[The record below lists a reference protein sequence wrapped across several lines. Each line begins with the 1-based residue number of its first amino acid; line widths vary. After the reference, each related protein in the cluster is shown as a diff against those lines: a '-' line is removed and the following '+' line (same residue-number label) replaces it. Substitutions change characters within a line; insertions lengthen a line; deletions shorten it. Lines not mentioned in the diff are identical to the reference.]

1 MHDSDSLH
9 SRLAKEEAI
18 LAATHEQVESAER
31 RIEALRGEIQSA
43 NRQIEVGQKQIA
55 GLREQA
61 QSIEKRISLLRQ
73 YIAMATADEAKFDS
87 STPST
92 DNNEPIVA
100 ADAAAPDTPIDEDV
114 AAEAAA
120 EDELEDIQF
129 VEPFD
134 PPPVTQA
141 PSRKRL
147 LSFEELDDETL
158 TLELLPRTQTFEE
171 ELLLV
176 MAHHRKA
183 VAPKDVGRVFR
194 RLDYTPKLTG
204 SERIL
209 RQRIEAAR
217 HLFEFTGE
225 GRIALT
231 REGREEAKRLLE
243 QLL

>member
-1 MHDSDSLH
+1 MAEASTAELDRPAQAADKPELSV
-9 SRLAKEEAI
+9 AK
-18 LAATHEQVESAER
+18 
-31 RIEALRGEIQSA
+31 
-43 NRQIEVGQKQIA
+43 
-55 GLREQA
+55 
-61 QSIEKRISLLRQ
+61 
-73 YIAMATADEAKFDS
+73 
-87 STPST
+87 
-92 DNNEPIVA
+92 
-100 ADAAAPDTPIDEDV
+100 DAAASDTANDV
-114 AAEAAA
+114 DVSADALI
-120 EDELEDIQF
+120 EDEPVEIQF
-129 VEPFD
+129 VEPFG
-134 PPPVTQA
+134 PPPASTA
-141 PSRKRL
+141 PPRKRIV
-147 LSFEELDDETL
+147 SFEELDDETL